1 MGTLIQSENQTKAI
15 MRVFVLLS
23 VLAVAYG
30 VHLESAD
37 WEGFKLT
44 YGKEY
49 AYGTEDAHRL
59 AYLKTI
65 EEINNHNMEYAQG
78 LHTYDLGINKYS
90 DLTPEEWNARNG
102 IKIDENTPEYV
113 ATYFG
118 EGGSAPDSI
127 DWRTMGAV
135 NSIKNQGSCGSCW
148 AFSAVNALEGA
159 WQINKGQLNDA
170 AEQQLVSCD
179 SHSHGCNGGWP
190 DLCYEYIKD
199 NGANGIDTTASY
211 PYTASD
217 SPCDTQKTS
226 DGQNVAATDSGPI
239 RVAESD
245 SALIDAVGNH
255 GPVSICVQVNSKF
268 SSYRSGIFDDPTCG
282 HQINHAVAIVGY
294 DKGQNLYHLRNSWGT
309 SWGESG
315 YMRIVMGKN
324 TCGMLTRSVY
334 PQI

>member
-30 VHLESAD
+30 VHLETAD

-127 DWRTMGAV
+127 DWKLWEPSIPSRTREVVDPVGL
-135 NSIKNQGSCGSCW
+135 S
-148 AFSAVNALEGA
+148 
-159 WQINKGQLNDA
+159 QL
-170 AEQQLVSCD
+170 S
-179 SHSHGCNGGWP
+179 
-190 DLCYEYIKD
+190 
-199 NGANGIDTTASY
+199 
-211 PYTASD
+211 
-217 SPCDTQKTS
+217 
-226 DGQNVAATDSGPI
+226 
-239 RVAESD
+239 
-245 SALIDAVGNH
+245 
-255 GPVSICVQVNSKF
+255 
-268 SSYRSGIFDDPTCG
+268 
-282 HQINHAVAIVGY
+282 
-294 DKGQNLYHLRNSWGT
+294 
-309 SWGESG
+309 
-315 YMRIVMGKN
+315 
-324 TCGMLTRSVY
+324 MLL
-334 PQI
+334 

>member
-30 VHLESAD
+30 VHLETAD

-127 DWRTMGAV
+127 DW
-135 NSIKNQGSCGSCW
+135 NYGSRQFHQEPGKLW
-148 AFSAVNALEGA
+148 ILLGFL
-159 WQINKGQLNDA
+159 
-170 AEQQLVSCD
+170 
-179 SHSHGCNGGWP
+179 GCQ
-190 DLCYEYIKD
+190 C
-199 NGANGIDTTASY
+199 
-211 PYTASD
+211 
-217 SPCDTQKTS
+217 
-226 DGQNVAATDSGPI
+226 
-239 RVAESD
+239 
-245 SALIDAVGNH
+245 
-255 GPVSICVQVNSKF
+255 
-268 SSYRSGIFDDPTCG
+268 
-282 HQINHAVAIVGY
+282 
-294 DKGQNLYHLRNSWGT
+294 
-309 SWGESG
+309 
-315 YMRIVMGKN
+315 
-324 TCGMLTRSVY
+324 
-334 PQI
+334 